1 MVSKSNISVRMF
13 LLFVP
18 KYKELG
24 LQMDAETRREFRHV
38 EAFHSLTTVL
48 GLRKWNALDLCCPS
62 ASRMKLARRVCPT
75 CIYNPSSG

>member
-1 MVSKSNISVRMF
+1 MF

-48 GLRKWNALDLCCPS
+48 GLRKWNALGQYSMSFCRKQIGEMCLPY
-62 ASRMKLARRVCPT
+62 L
-75 CIYNPSSG
+75 YL